1 MISTDELTK
10 RFGARSAVEA
20 LTFTAPV
27 GAVTG
32 FLGPNGAGK
41 TTTFR
46 MLLGLAT
53 PTSGTALI
61 DGVPYGD
68 LAWPRRSVGA
78 VLEASGF
85 HPARS
90 GRNHLRVICA
100 SAGFSM
106 SRADELLE
114 LVGLDSAATRRVG
127 GYSMGMRQR
136 LALATA
142 LLGDPPVI
150 ILDEPTNGLDPE
162 GVAWLRTLCR
172 QWARE
177 GRCVVIASHLLAEV
191 AQAVDRLVVIAA
203 GRVMEETTVEDIL
216 AGEELQ
222 VRCSNPVALATA
234 LSNRNAEVELSGGML
249 RVRRCTAEEI
259 GDTATNLS
267 LSLYSLTVRT
277 AGEALEDRFLRLT
290 TVIGRSR
297 EGLPASPNPVE
308 QEAGQ

>member
-1 MISTDELTK
+1 MISTHELTK
-10 RFGARSAVEA
+10 RFGDRSAVEA
-20 LTFTAPV
+20 LTFTAPA

-46 MLLGLAT
+46 MVLGLAT

-61 DGVPYGD
+61 DGVAYAQ
-68 LAWPRRSVGA
+68 LAQPRRSVGA

-90 GRNHLRVICA
+90 GRNHLRVICV

-106 SRADELLE
+106 NRADELLG
-114 LVGLDSAATRRVG
+114 LVGLDSAAGRRVG

-150 ILDEPTNGLDPE
+150 VLDEPTNGLDPE

-172 QWARE
+172 KWAAE

-191 AQAVDRLVVIAA
+191 AQAVDRLVVISA
-203 GRVMEETTVEDIL
+203 GRVVEETTVKDIL
-216 AGEELQ
+216 ASEELH

-234 LSNRNAEVELSGGML
+234 LSNRGADVEVADDLL
-249 RVRRCTAEEI
+249 RVRGCTAEEV

-267 LSLYSLTVRT
+267 LSLYSLSVRT

-290 TVIGRSR
+290 SVGA
-297 EGLPASPNPVE
+297 PSPDTSAHL
-308 QEAGQ
+308 AGQEQQ